1 MRSCNSP
8 GMRRE
13 ARAGEA
19 QSSLQ
24 SSPAIRRHKW
34 SSDALS
40 GSPRQSQRPSEVIN
54 VLTPELTE
62 LLMSLMTEVI
72 NVLTPE
78 LTPELLMSLMA
89 INVTLPSSP
98 SC

>member
-1 MRSCNSP
+1 
-8 GMRRE
+8 
-13 ARAGEA
+13 
-19 QSSLQ
+19 
-24 SSPAIRRHKW
+24 
-34 SSDALS
+34 
-40 GSPRQSQRPSEVIN
+40 
-54 VLTPELTE
+54 
-62 LLMSLMTEVI
+62 MSLMTEVI